1 MKNIKTNFEDFIN
14 ENLKENERLIV
25 VIAYATAIIDDELSF
40 FEDVYQNLISENPKL
55 KGEDLT
61 VFLRVQADFSS
72 GNGIY
77 KIKKGKIKEAGDK
90 IWSRVSS
97 YLEEL
102 GISSVSD
109 LRNSDK
115 IERYEVSL

>member
-14 ENLKENERLIV
+14 EKLKENERLIV

-90 IWSRVSS
+90 IWSRVSY
-97 YLEEL
+97 YL
-102 GISSVSD
+102 
-109 LRNSDK
+109 K
-115 IERYEVSL
+115 